1 MGYRKRRAGNAG
13 AVASLALASALVALV
28 LPSALR
34 PPPDQAQSSAALSPD
49 APPEDEAE
57 TIIQSLQQA
66 ASRTAGS
73 TGGDTRTTVPVTTTS
88 TVVLPSRGLCFG
100 DPPRQTESAY
110 APPCRAAFTGDNGGA
125 TYRNVTAD
133 EVRVGFWATLGMP
146 SQRGEVP
153 TTPEP
158 GEDAA
163 GRTVRVLQQYF
174 NERYELYGRRLQ
186 LVALPSPGDGE
197 AGQRAQ
203 AVEADTEF
211 RTFVGVHIFAPFCD
225 ELTRRELPCYS
236 GNGMPRSVYAEHEP
250 YWFSYAM
257 DIDSIDS
264 LSAEYACKK
273 LVDGTADFAGEGTR
287 GEPRRIAVVTESYA
301 GNGFRSAQNVRR
313 GMVDQ
318 CGFEPQLVLDVD
330 SSDASQVALAVNR
343 LIAEDITTA
352 LLVGEITMVAPMFAA
367 ADAQRYFP
375 EWVMTNSYGMDLAD
389 GGRLLSPTQRTQIFG
404 LGGYELPRTLAETD
418 CSRAYKTIDPAN
430 DPDANFCKLHFQGL
444 EQVVAGL
451 QEAGPT
457 LTPQS
462 FRDGLYSLP
471 LRPPRYPWA
480 VGGDYGPG
488 DHAFLQD
495 FVEIWWDESAQDPD
509 GGEQGTYR
517 HTANGRRWAPG
528 EMDTTIRAF
537 REGVTGWAE
546 AQAAG
551 AEPA

>member
-1 MGYRKRRAGNAG
+1 MGSRRRRAGNAG
-13 AVASLALASALVALV
+13 AVGSLAVAIVLVALV

-49 APPEDEAE
+49 APPADEAE
-57 TIIQSLQQA
+57 TIIQSMQQA
-66 ASRTAGS
+66 ASRTAGAQP
-73 TGGDTRTTVPVTTTS
+73 TGDEPGPPATTTS

-100 DPPRQTESAY
+100 EPPRQTESAY

-146 SQRGEVP
+146 SRRGVVP
-153 TTPEP
+153 TTPQP
-158 GEDAA
+158 DEDAA

-203 AVEADTEF
+203 AVEADTEY

-225 ELTRRELPCYS
+225 ELARRSLVCYQ
-236 GNGMPRSVYAEHEP
+236 GNGVPREVYAENDP
-250 YWFSYAM
+250 YWFSYEM

-273 LVDGTADFAGEGTR
+273 LVGGTADFAGQGTR
-287 GEPRRIAVVTESYA
+287 GEPRRIALVTESYA
-301 GNGFRSAQNVRR
+301 GNGFRSAQSVRNR
-313 GMVDQ
+313 MIDQ
-318 CGFEPQLVLDVD
+318 CGFDPPLVLDVD
-330 SSDASQVALAVNR
+330 SGDASQVALAVNR

-367 ADAQRYFP
+367 ADAQQYFP
-375 EWVMTNSYGMDLAD
+375 EWVMTNSYGMDLPD

-418 CSRAYKTIDPAN
+418 CSRAYKSIDPTS
-430 DPDANFCKLHFQGL
+430 DPDANFCKLHFQGI
-444 EQVVAGL
+444 EQVVAGM
-451 QEAGPT
+451 QEAGPD
-457 LTPQS
+457 LTPVS

-480 VGGDYGPG
+480 VGGDYAPG

-517 HTANGRRWAPG
+517 YTANGRRWAQG
-528 EMDTTIRAF
+528 EMDGVVRAF

-551 AEPA
+551 GG